1 MRRGVHE
8 RRSVNSYGLNDD
20 RGFTLVELMIGI
32 VVAMIVVAAA
42 FTAMTGSDR
51 ATKINDQT
59 AQAQQNVRLAMELI
73 SNDIKMAG
81 YGMTTPLPGCNTAIV
96 PADQNPVGA
105 DTGPDSVSL
114 VVPVTVPVT
123 ATNPW
128 ILSLAGATGPFG
140 LVTLASAAAVTDM
153 GAANQPPPA
162 VPNLVGA
169 TVSIGGVVS
178 QTVTG
183 TAGATLTLGS
193 TISAPATFPGNT
205 PVFLLQCVQYRVS
218 NLAAECAGST
228 PCLLRNVNGTV
239 TPIADGIED
248 LQLAYACDGCN
259 VGINGGVEDRII
271 DDQGAVNGIFDQT
284 DFVSDSTWALAPLI
298 PTSIRLVRVTI
309 VARQTQNDEGFG
321 EGRGRASVS
330 VPVTI
335 EDHNPVNGQ
344 FVAGDYNATTFS
356 QSRRRTL
363 TRTVEVR
370 NLGL

>member
-1 MRRGVHE
+1 LYQRKVLPWHGASQE
-8 RRSVNSYGLNDD
+8 
-20 RGFTLVELMIGI
+20 RGFTLVELMIGL
-32 VVAMIVVAAA
+32 VVATIIVAAA

-73 SNDIKMAG
+73 SHDIKMAG

-96 PADQNPVGA
+96 PGDQNPVGA

-114 VVPVTVPVT
+114 VVPIT
-123 ATNPW
+123 ATVAPFW
-128 ILSLAGATGPFG
+128 TIGPAGATGPFPQI
-140 LVTLASAAAVTDM
+140 TLASAAAVTDM
-153 GAANQPPPA
+153 MTAGLAI
-162 VPNLVGA
+162 GG
-169 TVSIGGVVS
+169 TISIGGVVS

-183 TAGATLTLGS
+183 IAGTTLTLGS
-193 TISAPATFPGNT
+193 TVSAPATFPANT

-239 TPIADGIED
+239 TPISDGIED
-248 LQLAYACDGCN
+248 LQFAYACDGCN
-259 VGINGGVEDRII
+259 AAVNSGVEDRII
-271 DDQGAVNGIFDQT
+271 DDQLAVNGTFDQT
-284 DFVSDSTWALAPLI
+284 DFLSDSTWAFAPLV

-321 EGRGRASVS
+321 EGRARASAS
-330 VPVTI
+330 VPVTV
-335 EDHNPVNGQ
+335 EDHNPVSGQ
-344 FVAGDYNATTFS
+344 FAAGDYNATTYS
-356 QSRRRTL
+356 QVRRRTL

-370 NLGL
+370 NVGL

>member
-1 MRRGVHE
+1 VHE
-8 RRSVNSYGLNDD
+8 RHPLSRYGSNE
-20 RGFTLVELMIGI
+20 RGFTLVELMIGL
-32 VVAMIVVAAA
+32 VVALIIVAAA
-42 FTAMTGSDR
+42 FTALTGSDR

-73 SNDIKMAG
+73 SHDIKMAG

-96 PADQNPVGA
+96 PGDQNPVGA

-114 VVPVTVPVT
+114 VVPIT
-123 ATNPW
+123 ATVAPFWTLNPGV
-128 ILSLAGATGPFG
+128 AGPFSQI
-140 LVTLASAAAVTDM
+140 TLSSAQAVNDM
-153 GAANQPPPA
+153 ATANQPASPT
-162 VPNLVGA
+162 LVGA

-178 QTVTG
+178 QTVQAA
-183 TAGATLTLGS
+183 AGAGVTLGS
-193 TISAPATFPGNT
+193 TVSAPAAFPANT

-239 TPIADGIED
+239 TPISDGIED
-248 LQLAYACDGCN
+248 LQIAYACDGC
-259 VGINGGVEDRII
+259 VTAVNGGVEDRII
-271 DDQGAVNGIFDQT
+271 DDQLAVNGTFDQT
-284 DFVSDSTWALAPLI
+284 DFVSNSTWTLAPLT

-321 EGRGRASVS
+321 AGRGAPAAASS
-330 VPVTI
+330 TPVAI
-335 EDHNPVNGQ
+335 EDHNPVNGI
-344 FVAGDYNATTFS
+344 FAAGDYNAATYG
-356 QSRRRTL
+356 QLRRRTL

>member
-1 MRRGVHE
+1 M
-8 RRSVNSYGLNDD
+8 NQYALNE
-20 RGFTLVELMIGI
+20 RGFTLVELMIG
-32 VVAMIVVAAA
+32 MIVAIVIVAAA

-73 SNDIKMAG
+73 SHDIKMAG

-96 PADQNPVGA
+96 PGDQNPFGA
-105 DTGPDSVSL
+105 DSGPDSVSL
-114 VVPVTVPVT
+114 VVPTTATIAPFWTLTGVAGPFNQITISSGLAVSDMVT
-123 ATNPW
+123 AGLT
-128 ILSLAGATGPFG
+128 AGG
-140 LVTLASAAAVTDM
+140 
-153 GAANQPPPA
+153 
-162 VPNLVGA
+162 

-178 QTVTG
+178 QTVTAI
-183 TAGATLTLGS
+183 AGSSLTLGA
-193 TISAPATFPGNT
+193 TIAAPANFPANT
-205 PVFLLQCVQYRVS
+205 PVFLLQCVNYRVS
-218 NLAAECAGST
+218 NLTAECGASI
-228 PCLLRNVNGTV
+228 PCLLRNVNGTI

-259 VGINGGVEDRII
+259 AVVNAGVEDRII
-271 DDQGAVNGIFDQT
+271 DDQVAINGIFDQT

-298 PTSIRLVRVTI
+298 PPAIRLVRMTI

-321 EGRGRASVS
+321 ESRVQAHSS
-330 VPVTI
+330 TPVTI
-335 EDHNPVNGQ
+335 EDHTPANGV
-344 FVAGDYNATTFS
+344 FVAGDYDATAYS

>member
-1 MRRGVHE
+1 MRRGVHD
-8 RRSVNSYGLNDD
+8 RRCVSWCGVNDD

-32 VVAMIVVAAA
+32 VVALIVMAAA

-73 SNDIKMAG
+73 SHDIKMAG

-96 PADQNPVGA
+96 PADQNPAGA

-114 VVPVTVPVT
+114 VVPVT
-123 ATNPW
+123 ATIAPFW
-128 ILSLAGATGPFG
+128 TLGLAAIGPFNQI
-140 LVTLASAAAVTDM
+140 TLASAAAVSAMMTA
-153 GAANQPPPA
+153 GLAA
-162 VPNLVGA
+162 GG

-183 TAGATLTLGS
+183 IAGASLTLGS
-193 TISAPATFPGNT
+193 TVSAPATFPLNT

-218 NLAAECAGST
+218 NLAAECGGST

-239 TPIADGIED
+239 TPISDGIED

-259 VGINGGVEDRII
+259 AAVNGGIEDRIV
-271 DDQGAVNGIFDQT
+271 DDQGAVNGTFDQT
-284 DFVSDSTWALAPLI
+284 DFVSDSTWALAPLT
-298 PTSIRLVRVTI
+298 PASIRLVRVTI

-321 EGRGRASVS
+321 EGRARASVS

-335 EDHNPVNGQ
+335 EDHNPVSGL
-344 FVAGDYNATTFS
+344 FAAGDYNATTYS
-356 QSRRRTL
+356 QVRRRTL
-363 TRTVEVR
+363 SRTVEVR